1 MLHRW
6 IKGRRRT
13 LWLSSLI
20 LLALLCAACGA
31 GTMNVASTSTAPGPS
46 QQYSVARSAAGTGYN
61 GASASAPS
69 NGSTSVQASHKLG
82 SNTQSTV
89 ATPQYLIK
97 TLKVSM
103 SVKDTTKVAD
113 DLQAWISQTDPLS
126 SSAGTDYEQAGNN
139 LYSISMAFSV
149 EAKFYPLVYS
159 YLRDYARQHGG
170 RLTAFNESVQ
180 DVTNDY
186 VDTTSRLRNLRAE
199 QSRLLDLMAHAQAMG
214 DILSIDQRLTDIEGQ
229 IEDIEGHLDSL
240 KSQVAFYTVEVSL
253 QPVEVAPPPPPPA
266 GWSIGQVF
274 HDAFAASLAFGQGLI
289 TFIIWLLAFSV
300 YLIPVAL
307 IGWLV
312 ARLRGRVRRVFPAP
326 PSVK

>member
-6 IKGRRRT
+6 IKSGRRT
-13 LWLSSLI
+13 LWLSGLA

-31 GTMNVASTSTAPGPS
+31 GTMSAASNTSSGSMSAPA
-46 QQYSVARSAAGTGYN
+46 QYAAVHSAAGTGYN
-61 GASASAPS
+61 GASASAASTARMPDKS
-69 NGSTSVQASHKLG
+69 GSSAQPAAS
-82 SNTQSTV
+82 
-89 ATPQYLIK
+89 TPQYLIK

-103 SVKDTTKVAD
+103 NVKNTTKVAD
-113 DLQAWISQTDPLS
+113 DLQSWISQTDPLS

-139 LYSISMAFSV
+139 LYSISMTFSV
-149 EAKFYPLVYS
+149 EAKFYPLVYD
-159 YLRDYARQHGG
+159 YLRDYAGQHGG
-170 RLTAFNESVQ
+170 QLTAFNESVQ

-229 IEDIEGHLDSL
+229 IEDIEGHLNSL
-240 KSQVAFYTVEVSL
+240 KSQVAFYTVEISL
-253 QPVEVAPPPPPPA
+253 QPIEVAPPPPPPT
-266 GWSIGQVF
+266 GWSIGQAF

-289 TFIIWLLAFSV
+289 TFIIWLLAFAV
-300 YLIPVAL
+300 YLIPIAL

-312 ARLRGRVRRVFPAP
+312 LRLRGRVRRVFPP
-326 PSVK
+326 PASVK